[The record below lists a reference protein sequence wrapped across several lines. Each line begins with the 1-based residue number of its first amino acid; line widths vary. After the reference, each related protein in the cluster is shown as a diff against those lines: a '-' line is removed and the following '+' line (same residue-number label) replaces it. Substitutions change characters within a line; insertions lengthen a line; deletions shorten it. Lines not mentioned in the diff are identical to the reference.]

1 MLSLVSVRHTD
12 DITTSVLSSDM
23 HAIDCSIDDCF
34 ELKLIILYSRGF
46 FAFSW
51 GCLTC
56 DCPVINNRARDLK
69 GKSRNA

>member
-34 ELKLIILYSRGF
+34 LAEAHYTVQQRVF
-46 FAFSW
+46 
-51 GCLTC
+51 C
-56 DCPVINNRARDLK
+56 V
-69 GKSRNA
+69 